1 MSDMPAADAPSSA
14 PPGTAG
20 TSGTAGNAEPQART
34 AGGLLRQARQAQ
46 GLHIAALAAAIK
58 VVPRKLELLESD
70 QYSGLPDA
78 TFTRA
83 LAQAVCRHLKVDAAP
98 VLALLPPPNGH
109 RLEQVS
115 EGLKTTFHERP
126 GRFVP
131 RDWASASSSALWLA
145 LLLVVAAV
153 VLYALP
159 AGWLPATRG
168 VLSRVGES
176 APVEPAASGVID
188 APKTADAAST
198 ARTSAGE
205 SVAPPLGEESNSG
218 ASAPSG
224 GVNPVAGAPAIG
236 MASAAAGVAGVA
248 GVAGTSSV
256 SAAPG
261 NAMGQ
266 LKLSSTAQSW
276 VEVLD
281 GNGRSMLG
289 RVILPGETVAL
300 DGPVPLKLRIG
311 NASVTVVI
319 FNGQR
324 VELAPFTRDNVAR
337 LDLK

>member
-1 MSDMPAADAPSSA
+1 MSDMPAADAASSA
-14 PPGTAG
+14 VPRATGTAA
-20 TSGTAGNAEPQART
+20 TSGSPATT
-34 AGGLLRQARQAQ
+34 AGGLLRQARQTQ
-46 GLHIAALAAAIK
+46 GLHIEALAAAIK

-83 LAQAVCRHLKVDAAP
+83 LAQAVCRHLKIDAAA

-145 LLLVVAAV
+145 VLLVVGAV

-168 VLSRVGES
+168 MLSHVG
-176 APVEPAASGVID
+176 
-188 APKTADAAST
+188 
-198 ARTSAGE
+198 
-205 SVAPPLGEESNSG
+205 G
-218 ASAPSG
+218 ASAPVASAASSAVEVLNPADVPKAPDAVVVESLAAPQG
-224 GVNPVAGAPAIG
+224 GESNVGAAAPGGMNPVAGVPALG
-236 MASAAAGVAGVA
+236 NASAVIPA
-248 GVAGTSSV
+248 GVAGTAGAGA
-256 SAAPG
+256 SAAPV
-261 NAMGQ
+261 NAVGL

-289 RVILPGETVAL
+289 RLIVPGETVAL

-311 NASVTVVI
+311 NASATAVN
-319 FNGQR
+319 FNGHR
-324 VELAPFTRDNVAR
+324 VDLAPFTRDNVAR